1 MFSPCNMLRNIKNQQ
16 RISDL
21 SLIDEKRLSKGSSTT
36 NFRHV
41 SIMDYPTKENLKN
54 YGFSVQRL
62 SLKFVIQ
69 IRNKK
74 TKYLWKYTFINK
86 SFSTLLPLI
95 FKSWLT
101 FWYDVRNYE
110 TVNSP
115 CFGTD
120 MQELPSDLSFLMF
133 FFILNMTKAYLL
145 K

>member
-1 MFSPCNMLRNIKNQQ
+1 MLRNIKNQQ

-54 YGFSVQRL
+54 YGFSVQRP

-74 TKYLWKYTFINK
+74 TKYLWKYTSINK